1 MRTVDV
7 RVTGDLVTVDSTVA
21 GVQGSGNVDA
31 LRIRFD
37 PSWDKLT
44 KTCRWWNARG
54 ELAAERL
61 LTAELLV
68 DPARDTRLYVAPIP
82 PGALWLAGECR
93 LVIEGAAQGR
103 RARSVTQA
111 FQVVPVPSGPEG
123 EKPDIGADLIEQMQQ
138 QVDKLLP
145 KLQQVLSS
153 EEQRESAE
161 TLRQEEESNRRDWE
175 RERQAAETARV
186 NAEKAR
192 VNTESGRQSAEAARV
207 RAEQLRQTAEQS
219 RQTAETARQ
228 TAEAQRVAQVN
239 AATDAAYQV
248 TSHPPRVG
256 ENGNWMVW
264 QHSAKGYQDTGV
276 AARGEMGPQGIQ
288 GIQGIAGPTGAQGPM
303 GPQGVPGVQGETG
316 PAGPMGPRGPQG
328 EPGPQG
334 PQGPQGINGVAVA
347 ASGLFAFNVNDV
359 GHLVLCYTD
368 EADIPG
374 AHVGEDGHL
383 YLTV

>member
-1 MRTVDV
+1 MRTVDL
-7 RVTGDLVTVDSTVA
+7 RVQGDLVTVDSTVA

-37 PSWDKLT
+37 PTWDKLS
-44 KTCRWWNARG
+44 KTCLWWNARG

-61 LTAELLV
+61 LTVDLLV

-82 PGALWLAGECR
+82 PGALWLSGECR
-93 LVIEGAAQGR
+93 LVIEGATQGR
-103 RARSVTQA
+103 RARSVTQT

-123 EKPDIGADLIEQMQQ
+123 EKPDIGADLLEQMQQ

-145 KLQQVLSS
+145 KLQQVLSN
-153 EEQRESAE
+153 EAQREVNE
-161 TLRQEEESNRRDWE
+161 TLRQEEENNRRDWE
-175 RERQAAETARV
+175 VERKTAERARV
-186 NAEKAR
+186 QAEKAR
-192 VNTESGRQSAEAARV
+192 VKAEDARRSAESV
-207 RAEQLRQTAEQS
+207 RAEAEQLRQKAEGNRQAAEQ
-219 RQTAETARQ
+219 ARR
-228 TAEAQRVAQVN
+228 TAEAQRVEQVK

-256 ENGNWMVW
+256 TNGNWMVW
-264 QHSAKGYQDTGV
+264 TQSAGGYVDTGM
-276 AARGEMGPQGIQ
+276 AARGERGPQGIQ
-288 GIQGIAGPTGAQGPM
+288 GVQGIVGPTGAQGPM

-347 ASGLFAFNVNDV
+347 ASGMFAFNVNDM
-359 GHLVLCYTD
+359 GHLVLCYTG
-368 EADIPG
+368 ETDIRG
-374 AHVGEDGHL
+374 AYVGEDGHL